1 MGTFED
7 CLLTCCEARWDNFR
21 KGSEA
26 TNVKITFFFLH
37 FYATSRVLKGLQP
50 TRWEI
55 FSRAWVEKLDGLTN
69 TWRLESRAWQEFSI
83 GKVQFGGR
91 TKLHEVPFAIGYIV
105 RSCDTVYARAR
116 TRDCNGRVMLMNE
129 S

>member
-7 CLLTCCEARWDNFR
+7 CLLTCCEARWGNFR

-26 TNVKITFFFLH
+26 TNVKITFFFAFLRH
-37 FYATSRVLKGLQP
+37 VPCVERLATNQMGNILTGL
-50 TRWEI
+50 
-55 FSRAWVEKLDGLTN
+55 VEKLDGLTN

>member
-1 MGTFED
+1 MGQFPKGLGSD
-7 CLLTCCEARWDNFR
+7 QCENYFFFFAFLRHVPCVER
-21 KGSEA
+21 LA
-26 TNVKITFFFLH
+26 TNQMGNILT
-37 FYATSRVLKGLQP
+37 GL
-50 TRWEI
+50 
-55 FSRAWVEKLDGLTN
+55 VEKLDGLTN